1 MANVLSIGLFDKDTC
16 KQEMT
21 QEKVV
26 EIISKYMDATI
37 QQTMGIYTHNDGRKI
52 IEPSLQVVNYD
63 LTIEEC
69 RKICVKLCKELNQET
84 IILSQQEIQAEFI
97 SA

>member
-16 KQEMT
+16 KQELT

-37 QQTMGIYTHNDGRKI
+37 QETVGYIPIMT
-52 IEPSLQVVNYD
+52 
-63 LTIEEC
+63 EE
-69 RKICVKLCKELNQET
+69 K
-84 IILSQQEIQAEFI
+84 
-97 SA
+97 